1 MTETASEPDEQ
12 AESDGT
18 TETDKTERLRSV
30 FLSVTDGDAEP
41 VVESQREDTR
51 RREIR
56 EDRSD
61 EAVGPAEHHGLEDAL
76 DDPEPAD

>member
-1 MTETASEPDEQ
+1 MTDAASEPNERD
-12 AESDGT
+12 ESDET

-41 VVESQREDTR
+41 VVESQHEDSRT
-51 RREIR
+51 REIR

-61 EAVGPAEHHGLEDAL
+61 EVVGPAEHHGLDDAI
-76 DDPEPAD
+76 DDPEPV